1 MKIDPATS
9 AGKINGSTTERNV
22 RPAGAPRS
30 AEASSSE
37 SGSRSSPAYTGRIMN
52 GSHRYASVSVTATS
66 P

>member
-1 MKIDPATS
+1 MKIDPATI

-37 SGSRSSPAYTGRIMN
+37 SGTRSSPA
-52 GSHRYASVSVTATS
+52 
-66 P
+66 